1 MTRVLSCNASSFF
14 SANALSAGTPELSG
28 MGKYLPGDVLLAS
41 VALDDRTLP
50 KTRPVVVIRTAEP
63 EKIHVLPVSSK
74 PPSDAPCLPLSI
86 DDFASGGLDLFEESY
101 ILTARVVVIRINGVI
116 GKKGRLR
123 GESLAAITR
132 QIPEDFLPGS
142 QPVQKKPG
150 RSSR

>member
-1 MTRVLSCNASSFF
+1 
-14 SANALSAGTPELSG
+14 

-41 VALDDRTLP
+41 VALDDRTIP
-50 KTRPVVVIRTAEP
+50 KTRPVVVIRTEEP
-63 EKIHVLPVSSK
+63 DRIHVLPISSK

-101 ILTARVVVIRINGVI
+101 IMTSRVVVIRINGVI
-116 GKKGRLR
+116 GRRGRLR
-123 GESLAAITR
+123 GESLAAVTGQR
-132 QIPEDFLPGS
+132 AGGFMPGS